1 MATKGEI
8 TAIRTEYA
16 SVYDYHSD
24 ALVEAMAA
32 VIADTRRAYLA
43 ASQTITKLTDE
54 RDALR
59 ATIDYVRFVRK
70 PLPAFGGFVC
80 DDRGVLPPETVQT
93 LGEYE
98 MQHDEALAAVASLRH
113 SHEALRETVE
123 RVRAYLNKRNHGML
137 NSVYQSNVLVPT
149 SEILAVLDTP

>member
-1 MATKGEI
+1 MATKEEI

-54 RDALR
+54 RDALLDQLLDLR
-59 ATIDYVRFVRK
+59 
-70 PLPAFGGFVC
+70 PL
-80 DDRGVLPPETVQT
+80 DDTGLPSAA
-93 LGEYE
+93 E
-98 MQHDEALAAVASLRH
+98 MERDALIIERDVILDERMALLTERD
-113 SHEALRETVE
+113 ALRVTVG
-123 RVRAYLNKRNHGML
+123 RVRNSIPELPQCIDTAAGETLAIIYLDDL
-137 NSVYQSNVLVPT
+137 LVALGP
-149 SEILAVLDTP
+149 V